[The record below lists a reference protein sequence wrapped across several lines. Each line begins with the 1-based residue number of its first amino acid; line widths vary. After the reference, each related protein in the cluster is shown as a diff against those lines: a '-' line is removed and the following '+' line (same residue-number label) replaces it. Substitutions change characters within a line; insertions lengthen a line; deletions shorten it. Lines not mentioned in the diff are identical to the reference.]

1 MLDNSKHSQEA
12 ERFIEKVRDQLILMA
27 LDQGKNVIVDDTNLA
42 PIHEQTI
49 RELVQGKAEVSIQDF
64 TDVALEVCIQRDL
77 QRAVSV
83 GEKVIRQMWAQ
94 YLAPKPEIIEFNP
107 ILPTAVICDL
117 DGTLALLNGRSPYDA
132 STCEQDG
139 LNRVVADLIRG
150 KLVILVSGRE
160 EKYRSQTLAF
170 LKKHGIDYA
179 QLQMRATGDFRKD
192 ALIKREIFENHIRN
206 RYNIEWVLDDRN
218 QVVQMWRQ
226 LGLTCLQVADGDF

>member
-1 MLDNSKHSQEA
+1 
-12 ERFIEKVRDQLILMA
+12 
-27 LDQGKNVIVDDTNLA
+27 
-42 PIHEQTI
+42 
-49 RELVQGKAEVSIQDF
+49 
-64 TDVALEVCIQRDL
+64 
-77 QRAVSV
+77 V

-107 ILPTAVICDL
+107 NLPTAIICDL

-170 LKKHGIDYA
+170 LQKHRIDYA